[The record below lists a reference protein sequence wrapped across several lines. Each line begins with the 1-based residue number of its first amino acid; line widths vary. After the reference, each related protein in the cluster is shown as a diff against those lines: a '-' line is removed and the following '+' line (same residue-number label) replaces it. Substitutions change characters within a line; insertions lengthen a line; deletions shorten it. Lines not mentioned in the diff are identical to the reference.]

1 MKVRHVW
8 ILRVLSAGGG
18 LTIAEIAK
26 RLPPDAQSTEWEGTP
41 AQVRG
46 AVRWLFERGLV
57 AKDSLLQEGEPTH
70 SITTA
75 GKAELEDWV

>member
-1 MKVRHVW
+1 
-8 ILRVLSAGGG
+8 
-18 LTIAEIAK
+18 
-26 RLPPDAQSTEWEGTP
+26 
-41 AQVRG
+41 
-46 AVRWLFERGLV
+46 VRWLFERGLV